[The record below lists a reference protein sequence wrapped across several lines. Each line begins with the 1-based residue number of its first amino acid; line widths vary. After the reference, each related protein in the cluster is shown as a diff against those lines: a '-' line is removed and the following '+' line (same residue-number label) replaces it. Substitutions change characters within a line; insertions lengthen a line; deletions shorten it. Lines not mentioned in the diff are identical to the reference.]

1 MSGDLIIKIKVKEDN
16 VFKREGYDIYTEEKI
31 SVVKAVLGTTLNVN
45 TIDGLIN
52 LNIPAG
58 TSHGSKIKLPGKGV

>member
-1 MSGDLIIKIKVKEDN
+1 MKEDN